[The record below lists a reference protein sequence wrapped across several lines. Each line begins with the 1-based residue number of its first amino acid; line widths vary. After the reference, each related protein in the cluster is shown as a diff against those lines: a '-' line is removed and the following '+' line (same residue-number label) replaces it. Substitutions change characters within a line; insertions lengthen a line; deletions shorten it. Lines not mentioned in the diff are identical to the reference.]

1 MVVLVML
8 WLFAPI
14 GIVESCA
21 DKKYG
26 VTIVC
31 LAIFFMG
38 IILIFVLWGIS
49 VLNIILGIIIGL
61 YICYFI
67 NEIKL
72 AYDIIKNKI
81 RNR

>member
-1 MVVLVML
+1 MVTIGRIKLVMLKLLFMVVLVML

-31 LAIFFMG
+31 SAIFFMG
-38 IILIFVLWGIS
+38 IILIFVL
-49 VLNIILGIIIGL
+49 
-61 YICYFI
+61 
-67 NEIKL
+67 
-72 AYDIIKNKI
+72 
-81 RNR
+81 